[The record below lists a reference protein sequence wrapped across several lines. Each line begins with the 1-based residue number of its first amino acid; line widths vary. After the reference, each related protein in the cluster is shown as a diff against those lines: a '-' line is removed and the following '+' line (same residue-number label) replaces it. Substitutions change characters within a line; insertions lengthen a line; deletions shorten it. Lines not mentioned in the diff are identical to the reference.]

1 MALPGPFWAG
11 LPVVMRIH
19 FQAGDDAI
27 GNSRFPPMTGRPRTS
42 PAGRHRREGIVSALF
57 DGSRQALIGVGVFS
71 GVANLLMLTGPLFML
86 QVYDRVLVSRSLPTL
101 WVLGLIAT
109 AFYIAFA
116 MIDYARGRVLARL
129 GDRMEAR
136 FSGLAFSREIAD
148 AFDGQSSDGRPTAD
162 LATVRRFL
170 GGPAPLALFDLPWVP
185 LYLVVLGLLHW
196 SLGLIGLLG
205 VAVVVSL
212 AILNNHL
219 TRAPMALAAG
229 EAAQASMMLE
239 AARRSAEAVTALG
252 MRPQVAGLWGGTLA
266 RARATERDSG
276 DAAARIAAI
285 SRGFRLFLQ
294 SATLA
299 IGAVL
304 VIEQAATGGI
314 MIASSIM
321 LGRALAPIDQMVA
334 QWKTMAGTRA
344 ALERLESRLVHDAGA
359 APKMDL
365 PPPTGRLSLAG
376 VMAAPPGIRRPL
388 LEGIAFQLHPGEAL
402 GILGPSASGKST
414 LARIIVG
421 LWRPMSGSVRLDGA
435 TLDQWDA
442 DRLGRHIGYLPQ
454 DVELIGGTVRDAIS
468 RHQMGAKDADVI
480 RAAQAAAAHAM
491 ILALPDGY
499 MTRLGPGGAALSG
512 GQRQR
517 IALARALYGDPCL
530 IVLDEPNA
538 SLDQEGD
545 AALTAALLVAR
556 KRGAAVIVI
565 THRASG
571 LAACD
576 RALVLKDGRM
586 VALGPKEVVLRDLM
600 KPAVEAPARPRLAKE
615 VAR

>member
-1 MALPGPFWAG
+1 MTARRAPGSVAGTAL
-11 LPVVMRIH
+11 
-19 FQAGDDAI
+19 
-27 GNSRFPPMTGRPRTS
+27 
-42 PAGRHRREGIVSALF
+42 
-57 DGSRQALIGVGVFS
+57 DGSRKALLGVGLFS
-71 GVANLLMLTGPLFML
+71 GVTNLLMLTGPLFML

-109 AFYIAFA
+109 ALYIAFA
-116 MIDYARGRVLARL
+116 MIDYARSRVLARL
-129 GDRMEAR
+129 GDQLEAK
-136 FSGLAFSREIAD
+136 FSARAFRREIAD
-148 AFDGQSSDGRPTAD
+148 AFDGQATEGRPTAD
-162 LATVRRFL
+162 LATIRRFL

-196 SLGLIGLLG
+196 SLGLMGVLG

-212 AILNNHL
+212 AVLNDRL
-219 TRAPMALAAG
+219 TRQPMARAAG
-229 EAAQASMMLE
+229 EGAQASALLE
-239 AARRSAEAVTALG
+239 AARRSSEAVTALG
-252 MRPQVAGLWGGTLA
+252 MRPHVAGLWGGSLA
-266 RARATERDSG
+266 RARATERGSG
-276 DAAARIAAI
+276 DAAARIAAV

-299 IGAVL
+299 VGAVL

-321 LGRALAPIDQMVA
+321 LGRALAPIDQIVA
-334 QWKTMAGTRA
+334 QWKAMASARI
-344 ALERLESRLVHDAGA
+344 ALARLEGRLALDAGA
-359 APKMDL
+359 GPKMDL
-365 PPPTGRLSLAG
+365 PTPTGHLSLANI
-376 VMAAPPGIRRPL
+376 MAAPPGIRRPV
-388 LEGIAFQLHPGEAL
+388 LEGIGFQVEPGEGL

-414 LARIIVG
+414 LARLIVG
-421 LWRPMSGSVRLDGA
+421 LWRPLSGSVRLDGA

-442 DRLGRHIGYLPQ
+442 DTLGRHIGYLPQ
-454 DVELIGGTVRDAIS
+454 DVELIGGTVREAIS
-468 RHQMGAKDADVI
+468 RHQPGARDEDIV
-480 RAAQAAAAHAM
+480 RAAQAAAAHPM
-491 ILALPDGY
+491 ILKLPDGY

-545 AALTAALLVAR
+545 AALTAALLAAR

-576 RALVLKDGRM
+576 RALVLKDGRIA
-586 VALGPKEVVLRDLM
+586 ALGPKEAVLRDLM
-600 KPAVEAPARPRLAKE
+600 KPPVEAAARPALATE
-615 VAR
+615 RGA

>member
-1 MALPGPFWAG
+1 MTARRAPGSVAGTAL
-11 LPVVMRIH
+11 
-19 FQAGDDAI
+19 
-27 GNSRFPPMTGRPRTS
+27 
-42 PAGRHRREGIVSALF
+42 
-57 DGSRQALIGVGVFS
+57 DGSRKALLGVGLFS
-71 GVANLLMLTGPLFML
+71 GVTNLLMLTGPLFML

-109 AFYIAFA
+109 ALYIAFG
-116 MIDYARGRVLARL
+116 MIDYARSRVLARL
-129 GDRMEAR
+129 GDQLEAK
-136 FSGLAFSREIAD
+136 FSARAFRREIAD
-148 AFDGQSSDGRPTAD
+148 AFDGQATEGRPTAD
-162 LATVRRFL
+162 LATIRRFL

-196 SLGLIGLLG
+196 SLGLMGVLG

-212 AILNNHL
+212 AVLNDRL
-219 TRAPMALAAG
+219 TRLPMARAAG
-229 EAAQASMMLE
+229 EGAQASALLE
-239 AARRSAEAVTALG
+239 ASRRASEAVTALG
-252 MRPQVAGLWGGTLA
+252 MRPHVAGLWVGSLA
-266 RARATERDSG
+266 RARATERTGG
-276 DAAARIAAI
+276 DAAARIAAV

-299 IGAVL
+299 VGAVL

-321 LGRALAPIDQMVA
+321 LGRALAPIDQIVA
-334 QWKTMAGTRA
+334 QWKAMAGARI
-344 ALERLESRLVHDAGA
+344 ALARLEGRLALDAGA
-359 APKMDL
+359 GPKMDL
-365 PPPTGRLSLAG
+365 PTPTGRLSLANII
-376 VMAAPPGIRRPL
+376 AAPPGLRRPV
-388 LEGIAFQLHPGEAL
+388 LEGIGFQVEPGEGL

-414 LARIIVG
+414 LARLIVG
-421 LWRPMSGSVRLDGA
+421 LWRPLSGSVRLDGA

-442 DRLGRHIGYLPQ
+442 DTLGRHIGYLPQ
-454 DVELIGGTVRDAIS
+454 DVELIGGTVREAIS
-468 RHQMGAKDADVI
+468 RHQPGARDEDIV
-480 RAAQAAAAHAM
+480 RAAQAAAAHPM
-491 ILALPDGY
+491 ILKLPDGY

-517 IALARALYGDPCL
+517 IALARALYGAPCL

-545 AALTAALLVAR
+545 AALTAALLAAR

-576 RALVLKDGRM
+576 RALVLKDGRIA
-586 VALGPKEVVLRDLM
+586 ALGPKEAVLRDLM
-600 KPAVEAPARPRLAKE
+600 KPPVDAAARPALATE
-615 VAR
+615 RGA

>member
-1 MALPGPFWAG
+1 M
-11 LPVVMRIH
+11 
-19 FQAGDDAI
+19 
-27 GNSRFPPMTGRPRTS
+27 N
-42 PAGRHRREGIVSALF
+42 ALF
-57 DGSRQALIGVGVFS
+57 NRNRQALIGVGAFS
-71 GVANLLMLTGPLFML
+71 GVTNVLMLTGPLFML
-86 QVYDRVLVSRSLPTL
+86 QVYDRVLVSRSLSTL

-109 AFYIAFA
+109 ALYVAFA
-116 MIDYARGRVLARL
+116 MIDYARNRVLARL
-129 GDRMEAR
+129 GDRLEAQ
-136 FSGLAFSREIAD
+136 FSGPAFRSEIAD
-148 AFDGQSSDGRPTAD
+148 AFSGRAEGRATTD
-162 LATVRRFL
+162 LATIRRFL
-170 GGPAPLALFDLPWVP
+170 GGPAPLALVDLPWVP

-196 SLGLIGLLG
+196 SLGLIGVLG
-205 VAVVVSL
+205 VAVVVVL
-212 AILNNHL
+212 AVLNDHL
-219 TRAPMALAAG
+219 TRAPLARAAS
-229 EAAQASMMLE
+229 EASQASTTLE

-252 MRPQVAGLWGGTLA
+252 MRPHVAGLWGGTLA
-266 RARATERDSG
+266 SARATERGGG

-299 IGAVL
+299 TGAVL

-314 MIASSIM
+314 MIASSIL
-321 LGRALAPIDQMVA
+321 LGRALAPIDQIVA
-334 QWKTMAGTRA
+334 QWKAMAGARA
-344 ALERLESRLVHDAGA
+344 ALARLENRLAHDAGA

-365 PPPTGRLSLAG
+365 PSPVGLLSVAG
-376 VMAAPPGIRRPL
+376 LVAAPPGIRRPVV
-388 LEGIAFQLHPGEAL
+388 EGIGFQLAPGEGL

-414 LARIIVG
+414 LARVIVG

-435 TLDQWDA
+435 TLEQWDA
-442 DRLGRHIGYLPQ
+442 DKLGRHIGYLPQ
-454 DVELIGGTVRDAIS
+454 DVELIGGTVRDAVS
-468 RHQMGAKDADVI
+468 RHQPGAKDEDI
-480 RAAQAAAAHAM
+480 LRAAQAAAAHAM
-491 ILALPDGY
+491 ILKLPDGY

-545 AALTAALLVAR
+545 AALTAALLAAR

-576 RALVLKDGRM
+576 RALVLMEGRIA
-586 VALGPKEVVLRDLM
+586 ALGPKEVVLRDLM
-600 KPAVEAPARPRLAKE
+600 KPAAAAPTRPP
-615 VAR
+615 VAGGVAT

>member
-1 MALPGPFWAG
+1 MTARPTHSTPSRPGPDVAG
-11 LPVVMRIH
+11 TIL
-19 FQAGDDAI
+19 A
-27 GNSRFPPMTGRPRTS
+27 
-42 PAGRHRREGIVSALF
+42 
-57 DGSRQALIGVGVFS
+57 GSRHALIGVGVFS
-71 GVANLLMLTGPLFML
+71 GVTNLLMLTGPLFML

-109 AFYIAFA
+109 ALYIAFA
-116 MIDYARGRVLARL
+116 MIDYARSRVLARI
-129 GDRMEAR
+129 GDRLEAK
-136 FSGLAFSREIAD
+136 FSERAFRREIAD
-148 AFDGQSSDGRPTAD
+148 AFEGQATDGRPTAD
-162 LATVRRFL
+162 LATIRRFL

-196 SLGLIGLLG
+196 SLGLMGLLG

-212 AILNNHL
+212 AILNDRL
-219 TRAPMALAAG
+219 TRLPMARAAG
-229 EAAQASMMLE
+229 EGAQASALLE
-239 AARRSAEAVTALG
+239 AARRSSEAVTALG
-252 MRPQVAGLWGGTLA
+252 MRPHVAGLWGGALA
-266 RARATERDSG
+266 RARATERTGG
-276 DAAARIAAI
+276 DAAARIAAV

-321 LGRALAPIDQMVA
+321 LGRALAPIDQIVA
-334 QWKTMAGTRA
+334 QWKAMAGARA
-344 ALERLESRLVHDAGA
+344 ALARLEGRLALDAGA
-359 APKMDL
+359 GPKMDL
-365 PPPTGRLSLAG
+365 PTPTGRLSLANI
-376 VMAAPPGIRRPL
+376 MAAPPGLRRPV
-388 LEGIAFQLHPGEAL
+388 LEGIGFQLEPGEGL

-414 LARIIVG
+414 LARLIVG

-454 DVELIGGTVRDAIS
+454 DVELIGGTVREAIS
-468 RHQMGAKDADVI
+468 RHQPGARDEDI
-480 RAAQAAAAHAM
+480 LRAAQAAAAHSM
-491 ILALPDGY
+491 ILKLPDGY

-545 AALTAALLVAR
+545 AALTAALLAAR
-556 KRGAAVIVI
+556 KRGAAVIVV

-576 RALVLKDGRM
+576 RALVLKEGRIA
-586 VALGPKEVVLRDLM
+586 ALGPKEAVLRDLM
-600 KPAVEAPARPRLAKE
+600 KPPAEA
-615 VAR
+615 VARAAVATERAQ

>member
-1 MALPGPFWAG
+1 
-11 LPVVMRIH
+11 
-19 FQAGDDAI
+19 
-27 GNSRFPPMTGRPRTS
+27 MTERPRS
-42 PAGRHRREGIVSALF
+42 SGAGRRGPGDVVRITL
-57 DGSRQALIGVGVFS
+57 DGSRHALVGVGVFS
-71 GVANLLMLTGPLFML
+71 GVTNLLMLTGPIFML

-109 AFYIAFA
+109 ALYVAFA
-116 MIDYARGRVLARL
+116 MIDYARSRVLARL
-129 GDRMEAR
+129 GDRLEAQ
-136 FSGLAFSREIAD
+136 FSGPAFRSEMAD
-148 AFDGQSSDGRPTAD
+148 AFGGQATEGRPAAD

-212 AILNNHL
+212 AVVNDRL
-219 TRAPMALAAG
+219 TRAPMARAAG
-229 EAAQASMMLE
+229 ETAQAGMMLE

-252 MRPQVAGLWGGTLA
+252 MRPHLARLWGRTLA
-266 RARATERDSG
+266 SARATERDGG
-276 DAAARIAAI
+276 DAAGRIAAI

-321 LGRALAPIDQMVA
+321 LGRALAPIDQIVA
-334 QWKTMAGTRA
+334 QWKAMAGARA
-344 ALERLESRLVHDAGA
+344 ALVRLENRLGQDAGA
-359 APKMDL
+359 GPRMDL
-365 PPPTGRLSLAG
+365 PAPTGRLSIAG
-376 VMAAPPGIRRPL
+376 VVAAPPGVRRPV
-388 LEGIAFQLHPGEAL
+388 LEGIGFQLEPGEGL

-421 LWRPMSGSVRLDGA
+421 LWRPMSGTVRLDGA
-435 TLDQWDA
+435 TLGQWDA

-454 DVELIGGTVRDAIS
+454 DVELIGGTVRDAVS
-468 RHQMGAKDADVI
+468 RHQPGAKDEDII

-491 ILALPDGY
+491 ILRLPEGY

-545 AALTAALLVAR
+545 AALTAALLAAR
-556 KRGAAVIVI
+556 KRGAAVVVI

-576 RALVLKDGRM
+576 RALVLKDGRIA
-586 VALGPKEVVLRDLM
+586 ALGPKESVLRDLM
-600 KPAVEAPARPRLAKE
+600 KPAADATAGPRLAKE
-615 VAR
+615 RA

>member
-1 MALPGPFWAG
+1 MTARPAESGSPRRRLGGVVGAL
-11 LPVVMRIH
+11 L
-19 FQAGDDAI
+19 
-27 GNSRFPPMTGRPRTS
+27 
-42 PAGRHRREGIVSALF
+42 
-57 DGSRQALIGVGVFS
+57 DGSQHALIGVGVFS
-71 GVANLLMLTGPLFML
+71 GVINLLMLTGPLFML

-101 WVLGLIAT
+101 WVLGLITT
-109 AFYIAFA
+109 ALYIAFA
-116 MIDYARGRVLARL
+116 MIDYARGRVLARV
-129 GDRMEAR
+129 GDRLEAQ
-136 FSGLAFSREIAD
+136 FSGPAFRSEIAD
-148 AFDGQSSDGRPTAD
+148 AFAGHATAGRPTAD
-162 LATVRRFL
+162 LATARRFL
-170 GGPAPLALFDLPWVP
+170 SGPAPLALFDLPWVP

-212 AILNNHL
+212 AVLNNQL
-219 TRAPMALAAG
+219 TQAPMALAAG
-229 EAAQASMMLE
+229 EAAQASTMLE
-239 AARRSAEAVTALG
+239 AARRSSEAVTALG

-266 RARATERDSG
+266 RARATERDGG
-276 DAAARIAAI
+276 DAAARIAAV
-285 SRGFRLFLQ
+285 SRGFRPFLQ

-321 LGRALAPIDQMVA
+321 LGRALAPIDQIVA
-334 QWKTMAGTRA
+334 QWKAMAGARA
-344 ALERLESRLVHDAGA
+344 ALERLERRLAHEADAG
-359 APKMDL
+359 PKMDL
-365 PPPTGRLSLAG
+365 PTPTGHLCLAN
-376 VMAAPPGIRRPL
+376 VIAAPPGLRRPVL
-388 LEGIAFQLHPGEAL
+388 DGIGFRLEPGEGL

-468 RHQMGAKDADVI
+468 RHQPGAKDETII

-576 RALVLKDGRM
+576 RALVLKDGRIA
-586 VALGPKEVVLRDLM
+586 ALGPKEAVLRDLM
-600 KPAVEAPARPRLAKE
+600 KPPAEAAARAAVATETAS
-615 VAR
+615 

>member
-1 MALPGPFWAG
+1 MTARPRPSDPA
-11 LPVVMRIH
+11 RRR
-19 FQAGDDAI
+19 AGDVAR
-27 GNSRFPPMTGRPRTS
+27 S
-42 PAGRHRREGIVSALF
+42 LL
-57 DGSRQALIGVGVFS
+57 DGSRQALVGVGVFS
-71 GVANLLMLTGPLFML
+71 GVTNLLMLTGPLFML

-101 WVLGLIAT
+101 WVLGLVAT
-109 AFYIAFA
+109 ALYIAFA
-116 MIDYARGRVLARL
+116 MIDYARSRVLARL
-129 GDRMEAR
+129 GDRLEAQ
-136 FSGLAFSREIAD
+136 FAGPAFRSEIAD
-148 AFDGQSSDGRPTAD
+148 AFSGQAADGRSTAD

-185 LYLVVLGLLHW
+185 LYLMVLGLLHW

-212 AILNNHL
+212 AVLNDRL
-219 TRAPMALAAG
+219 TRAPMARAAG
-229 EAAQASMMLE
+229 EAAQAGLMLE

-252 MRPQVAGLWGGTLA
+252 MRPDVAGLWSGALA
-266 RARATERDSG
+266 GARATERDGG

-294 SATLA
+294 SAALA

-321 LGRALAPIDQMVA
+321 LGRALAPIDQIVA
-334 QWKTMAGTRA
+334 QWKAMAGARA
-344 ALERLESRLVHDAGA
+344 ALARLENRLAQEAGA
-359 APKMDL
+359 GPKMDL
-365 PPPTGRLSLAG
+365 PTPTGRLSVAG
-376 VMAAPPGIRRPL
+376 VVAAPPGIRRPV
-388 LEGIAFQLHPGEAL
+388 LEGIGFQLEPGEGL

-421 LWRPMSGSVRLDGA
+421 LWRPMSGGVRLDGA
-435 TLDQWDA
+435 TLEQWNA
-442 DRLGRHIGYLPQ
+442 DRLGRHLGYLPQ

-468 RHQMGAKDADVI
+468 RHQPGAKDEDII

-491 ILALPDGY
+491 ILKLPDGY

-517 IALARALYGDPCL
+517 IALARALFGDPCL

-545 AALTAALLVAR
+545 AALTAALLAAR
-556 KRGAAVIVI
+556 RRGAAVIVI

-576 RALVLKDGRM
+576 RALVLKDGRIA
-586 VALGPKEVVLRDLM
+586 ALGPKEVVLRDLM
-600 KPAVEAPARPRLAKE
+600 KPAAAAPARPLLAKE
-615 VAR
+615 RAQ

>member
-1 MALPGPFWAG
+1 MTARRAPGSVAGTAL
-11 LPVVMRIH
+11 
-19 FQAGDDAI
+19 
-27 GNSRFPPMTGRPRTS
+27 
-42 PAGRHRREGIVSALF
+42 
-57 DGSRQALIGVGVFS
+57 DGSRKALLGVGLFS
-71 GVANLLMLTGPLFML
+71 GVTNLLMLTGPLFML

-109 AFYIAFA
+109 ALYIAFA
-116 MIDYARGRVLARL
+116 MIDYARSRVLARL
-129 GDRMEAR
+129 GDQLEAK
-136 FSGLAFSREIAD
+136 FSARAFRREIAD
-148 AFDGQSSDGRPTAD
+148 AFDGQATEGRPTAD
-162 LATVRRFL
+162 LATIRRFL

-196 SLGLIGLLG
+196 SLGLMGVLG

-212 AILNNHL
+212 AVLNDRL
-219 TRAPMALAAG
+219 TRQPMARAAG
-229 EAAQASMMLE
+229 EGAQASALLE
-239 AARRSAEAVTALG
+239 AARRSSEAVTALG
-252 MRPQVAGLWGGTLA
+252 MRPHVAGLWGGSLA
-266 RARATERDSG
+266 RARAMERGSG
-276 DAAARIAAI
+276 DAAARIAAV

-299 IGAVL
+299 VGAVL

-321 LGRALAPIDQMVA
+321 LGRALAPIDQIVA
-334 QWKTMAGTRA
+334 QWKAMASARI
-344 ALERLESRLVHDAGA
+344 ALARLEGRLALDTVA
-359 APKMDL
+359 ATKMDL
-365 PPPTGRLSLAG
+365 PTPTGRLSLANI
-376 VMAAPPGIRRPL
+376 MAAPPGIRRPV
-388 LEGIAFQLHPGEAL
+388 LEGIGFQVEPGEGL

-414 LARIIVG
+414 LARLIVG
-421 LWRPMSGSVRLDGA
+421 LWRPLSGSVRLDGA

-442 DRLGRHIGYLPQ
+442 DTLGRHIGYLPQ
-454 DVELIGGTVRDAIS
+454 DVELIGGTVREAIS
-468 RHQMGAKDADVI
+468 RHQPGARDEDIV
-480 RAAQAAAAHAM
+480 RAAQAAAAHPM
-491 ILALPDGY
+491 ILKLPDGY

-545 AALTAALLVAR
+545 AALTAALLAAR

-576 RALVLKDGRM
+576 RALVLKDGRIA
-586 VALGPKEVVLRDLM
+586 ALGPKEAVLRDLM
-600 KPAVEAPARPRLAKE
+600 KPPVEAAARPALATE
-615 VAR
+615 RGA